1 MVLDHQGI
9 LKGVQRGGIQ
19 HKRAVILL
27 LRVLLELLMLSGIRD
42 LLIAPERLR
51 VVLDGLLDE
60 LIDSLLIAVDQF

>member
-1 MVLDHQGI
+1 
-9 LKGVQRGGIQ
+9 
-19 HKRAVILL
+19 
-27 LRVLLELLMLSGIRD
+27 MLSGIRD